1 MDLELQR
8 EINGLIGDIH
18 ITKLAVNSVQEDM
31 KRQLSGEMGEDM
43 NAVLNGKIF
52 VKPSVSE
59 KQKFKFKLWLKRLFK
74 MF

>member
-43 NAVLNGKIF
+43 NAVLI
-52 VKPSVSE
+52 
-59 KQKFKFKLWLKRLFK
+59 
-74 MF
+74 